1 MHANKN
7 GFFCEWYEFYA
18 GTTFLGTKVDPRSI
32 QPAIPPH
39 PASWPPWGSDRFIAL
54 ALVRHGRHLP
64 PMSSAAGGGVLR
76 DPGQPGGACLQCAGT
91 GSTARPPSSPRCCRR
106 MPWPGLCGTPHVGN
120 VVLSSFQSHCCV
132 GGYLRRAIF
141 LSGKTRSART
151 MMIHRLKTTY
161 HA

>member
-76 DPGQPGGACLQCAGT
+76 DPGQPGGACLRCAGT

-106 MPWPGLCGTPHVGN
+106 MPWPGLCGPPTWVVWYCPPSKAIAVLGGISGVPFFFRAKRVPHV
-120 VVLSSFQSHCCV
+120 Q
-132 GGYLRRAIF
+132 
-141 LSGKTRSART
+141 
-151 MMIHRLKTTY
+151 
-161 HA
+161 